1 MKNSEAVQVLL
12 VEDDTTLRLLL
23 REYLELSGHR
33 VFEADC
39 RPEALQIIGEN
50 NDIQIC
56 VVDLG
61 LPPDANYITEGVLL
75 LKELGLLRPS
85 LKSIV
90 LSGQTQASAIEESV
104 RFCAFDF
111 LRKPTHMSTLL
122 AAISRAAMFIETEKS
137 LSNRGITCLSV
148 SGHVANGI
156 KNLTDSAEEK
166 LLRKVLLETDFNINR
181 SANLLGMRR
190 ESIYYFMKK
199 FEIQRHD

>member
-1 MKNSEAVQVLL
+1 MTLVIKEPVLL
-12 VEDDTTLRLLL
+12 VEDDKTLRGLL
-23 REYLELSGHR
+23 REYLELSGYP
-33 VFEADC
+33 VLEADC
-39 RPEALQIIGEN
+39 RPDALRIISEN
-50 NDIQIC
+50 DELQIC

-90 LSGQTQASAIEESV
+90 LSGQTQATAIEESV

-111 LRKPTHMSTLL
+111 LRKPTHMTTLL
-122 AAISRAAMFIETEKS
+122 AAIARAELFIETEKS
-137 LSNRGITCLSV
+137 LSERGITCLSV

-156 KNLTDSAEEK
+156 KNLTDTAEEK
-166 LLRKVLLETDFNINR
+166 LLRKVLRDTDFNVNR
-181 SANLLGMRR
+181 SANLLGMKR

-199 FEIQRHD
+199 FEINRHD